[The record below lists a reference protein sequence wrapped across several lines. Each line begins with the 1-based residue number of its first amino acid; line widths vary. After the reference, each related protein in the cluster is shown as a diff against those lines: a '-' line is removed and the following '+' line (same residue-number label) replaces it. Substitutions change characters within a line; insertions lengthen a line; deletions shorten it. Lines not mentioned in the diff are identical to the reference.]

1 MVRDHGE
8 ARSDDVVCSSV
19 SLPKPHSSSLSEI
32 DLKILLAL
40 QGNPRMTLR
49 DIAGDADVSTK
60 TVARALRRLY
70 IHRMAGRKMKEHWA
84 VVDWLGMMRQMDVV
98 PSRDQ

>member
-1 MVRDHGE
+1 
-8 ARSDDVVCSSV
+8 
-19 SLPKPHSSSLSEI
+19 
-32 DLKILLAL
+32 
-40 QGNPRMTLR
+40 MTLR